1 MKYKI
6 VSNFKGVINGVNFDN
21 EQDYNYLK
29 EFIENLEDRFKLEIN
44 NKEATEFLRNELY
57 EETEYLYEV
66 QIDEYYEAHCRAMD
80 NLYDSILII
89 KGLLGYLKEKIVI
102 K

>member
-1 MKYKI
+1 MECKKI
-6 VSNFKGVINGVNFDN
+6 SSFKGVINGVNFSD
-21 EQDYNYLK
+21 EQDYDYLK

-44 NKEATEFLRNELY
+44 NKEATEFLKGELY
-57 EETEYLYEV
+57 EETEHLYNV
-66 QIDEYYEAHCRAMD
+66 QTNDYYEAHCQAMD

-89 KGLLGYLKEKIVI
+89 KGLLGYLKEKVVI

>member
-6 VSNFKGVINGVNFDN
+6 ISNFKGVINGVNFSDN
-21 EQDYNYLK
+21 QDYDYLK

-44 NKEATEFLRNELY
+44 NKEATEFLKSELY
-57 EETEYLYEV
+57 KETKHLYNV
-66 QIDEYYEAHCRAMD
+66 QIDNYYEAHCQAMD
-80 NLYDSILII
+80 NLFDDILII
-89 KGLLGYLKEKIVI
+89 KGLLSYLKEKIVI